1 MSNAHIPNVG
11 PSMLLL
17 ITSIYNNVLTLAM
30 FEIKIIVV
38 RAKYTYT
45 CTTCTTRTRKNL
57 CTCLTNVFKNLL
69 CFVLSAY
76 DLQAK
81 IILLF
86 SILLDVRVLLYKEY
100 YVCYIHTYD
109 YNVSITCVIRIHIIG
124 NSHSGMVVC
133 GIVCI
138 PRISKVYFLLICLL
152 AGTRQTPKCVTNA
165 NPTYCRSI
173 QSLV

>member
-1 MSNAHIPNVG
+1 
-11 PSMLLL
+11 MLLL

-38 RAKYTYT
+38 RAMYTYT
-45 CTTCTTRTRKNL
+45 YTCTTRTRKNT
-57 CTCLTNVFKNLL
+57 CTCLTNVLKNLL

-86 SILLDVRVLLYKEY
+86 SILLDVCVLLYREY
-100 YVCYIHTYD
+100 YVYYIHTYD
-109 YNVSITCVIRIHIIG
+109 YYVLITCVMRIHIIG
-124 NSHSGMVVC
+124 NSHSAMVVC

-138 PRISKVYFLLICLL
+138 RRISKVYFLLIYLL
-152 AGTRQTPKCVTNA
+152 AGTRQAPKCVTNA